1 MSIPKHPSPH
11 NKHGGNAGRGS
22 LVALPPAFY
31 TLKLDNPTP
40 VVVGNLLQAL
50 ARAVP
55 DHLFLGPDERLVG
68 RKPNGLHLYQAAELQ
83 SLADAHVTAVP
94 ANGVQKPVPSR
105 FINTALHP
113 RPHEVLRELHRIVGL
128 PSLVRDDTGRIVLH
142 SCRGY
147 EPTTLAWH
155 DFPTPSAPGTRAD
168 YEWLLELVLG
178 GYYFATSLDR
188 WIAEAA
194 LITPLF
200 RPLVLWVPAFLI
212 WGERAGVGKTI
223 LAQFI
228 GRVQLGYAPH
238 VEPVGTK
245 EWELNYA
252 IGAAFQFSGP
262 TGIVLLDNLVAHEN
276 FDSPALAAI
285 LTARACVRTPRLP
298 KFASGIWVDP
308 ASVTVFATGI
318 CPYLG
323 PELRRRFL
331 PICLLPNP
339 AGSWSRTPDQIEKEL
354 DENRARVVA
363 ALLWAAGHILPPTFK
378 LHPVEI
384 PSYVEWGRVAGGLLM
399 ALHPSEAD
407 EIEGAWA
414 TLPDMLLRRQSNEQD
429 VALLRLLEA
438 VPEDTP
444 GIRPFMRPSQL
455 LERLE
460 GEPACA
466 HLRTPLAQLLSAG
479 TRRAQQTRLGLLLHG
494 LVTDRVVFD
503 RIGVEERPHRKG
515 GNEYRAVIVPPSRT
529 GGAS

>member
-1 MSIPKHPSPH
+1 MTVPKPPSPR
-11 NKHGGNAGRGS
+11 NKHGGIAGKGR
-22 LVALPPAFY
+22 LVALVATFY
-31 TLKLDNPTP
+31 TLHLDDPTP
-40 VVVGNLLQAL
+40 MVVGNLLHAL
-50 ARAVP
+50 DARVP
-55 DHLFLGPDERLVG
+55 DYLFLGPDERLVG
-68 RKPNGLHLYQAAELQ
+68 RKPNGLHLYQTAELQ
-83 SLADAHVTAVP
+83 SLADAHVTAVSGKGLP
-94 ANGVQKPVPSR
+94 KPVPSR
-105 FINTALHP
+105 YINTALHP
-113 RPHEVLRELHRIVGL
+113 GPHEVLRELHRIVGL
-128 PSLVRDDTGRIVLH
+128 PSLVRDDTGQIVLH
-142 SCRGY
+142 SGQGY
-147 EPTTLAWH
+147 EPATLTWY

-178 GYYFATSLDR
+178 GYHFSSRSDR

-238 VEPVGTK
+238 VEPVGARDY
-245 EWELNYA
+245 ELNYA

-285 LTARACVRTPRLP
+285 LTARACVRSPRIP
-298 KFASGIWVDP
+298 KFASGVRVDP

-318 CPYLG
+318 CPFLG

-331 PICLLPNP
+331 SICLLPNP
-339 AGSWSRTPDQIEKEL
+339 TGSWSRTPDQIEKEL
-354 DENRARVVA
+354 DGNRARVVA
-363 ALLWAAGHILPPTFK
+363 ALLWAASHILEPTFQ
-378 LHPVEI
+378 LHTVEV
-384 PSYVEWGRVAGGLLM
+384 PSYVEWGQMAGGLLM
-399 ALHPSEAD
+399 ALHPGEAD
-407 EIEGAWA
+407 EIEGVWA

-466 HLRTPLAQLLSAG
+466 YLRTPLAQLQSAG
-479 TRRAQQTRLGLLLHG
+479 TRRAKQTRLGLLLHS

-515 GNEYRAVIVPPSRT
+515 GNEYRAVIVPPSRSE
-529 GGAS
+529 GAS